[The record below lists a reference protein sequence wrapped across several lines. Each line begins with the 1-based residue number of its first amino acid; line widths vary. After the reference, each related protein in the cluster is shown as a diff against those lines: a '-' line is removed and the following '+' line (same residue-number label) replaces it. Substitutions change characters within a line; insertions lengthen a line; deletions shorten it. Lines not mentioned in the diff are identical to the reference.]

1 MSSSIGKIE
10 HIRGGSQMEDGCAGL
25 SNPRA
30 IENEVMEDIRILLV
44 DDHDVVRHGLR
55 HMLESEEGMKVVG
68 DYANA
73 QEALAQVDMLSPDVV
88 LMDIKMPGM
97 DGIEAT
103 RKMKEK
109 QPACNVI
116 VFTLYDGYV
125 AQAIEAGAIGYLL
138 KDCGRE
144 ELCRAIRAAQ
154 QGKAPL
160 SPLSGEFF
168 THLTTLIK
176 DADPCRLSQRES
188 EILRLIA
195 SGANTREIG
204 AKVYLSEASVKR
216 DVQSI
221 YNKLGVRSRSE
232 AVAEAYKRKIIPA
245 EQLR

>member
-1 MSSSIGKIE
+1 MHSNVGKIE
-10 HIRGGSQMEDGCAGL
+10 HVRQGSQMKDDSVAL
-25 SNPRA
+25 SNAQA
-30 IENEVMEDIRILLV
+30 IENAGMEDIRILLV

-73 QEALAQVDMLSPDVV
+73 QEALDQVEMLSPDVV
-88 LMDIKMPGM
+88 LMDIKMPGV

-103 RKMKEK
+103 RRLKEK

-144 ELCRAIRAAQ
+144 ELLRAIRAAQ

-176 DADPCRLSQRES
+176 DADPCRLSEREL
-188 EILRLIA
+188 EILRFIA

-216 DVQSI
+216 DVQNI

>member
-1 MSSSIGKIE
+1 MKNDSV
-10 HIRGGSQMEDGCAGL
+10 AL
-25 SNPRA
+25 SDSLATGNA
-30 IENEVMEDIRILLV
+30 VMGDVRILLV

-68 DYANA
+68 DFANA
-73 QEALAQVDMLSPDVV
+73 EEALAQAQTLSPDVI
-88 LMDIKMPGM
+88 LMDIKMPGV
-97 DGIEAT
+97 DGVEAT
-103 RKMKEK
+103 RRMKERH
-109 QPACNVI
+109 PTGHVI
-116 VFTLYDGYV
+116 IFTLYEGYV

-144 ELCRAIRAAQ
+144 ELVRAIRAAQ

-176 DADPCRLSQRES
+176 DVDPCRLSQREL

-204 AKVYLSEASVKR
+204 AKVYLSQASVKR
-216 DVQSI
+216 DVHNI
-221 YNKLGVRSRSE
+221 YNKLGVSSRSE
-232 AVAEAYKRKIIPA
+232 AVAEAFRRKIIPA
-245 EQLR
+245 EQLG